1 MSNDTIDTLND
12 NFHAALV
19 GVSDAALKLELFNT
33 IDDLAREGLDIT
45 APVDVT
51 SAAPENWLPSAQW
64 VPNYQALLNGVLARM
79 YGQPDKP
86 YSSPALAQAH
96 TQLYT
101 IYLSRA
107 RAEAAS
113 VTPASVYARLVADVR
128 TRLPMVRD
136 ASLVREIYI
145 AVDKVRREAFV
156 IAQLDDTFTDPTAY
170 LTDAQYATAYQ
181 AILHGTLFGLYGQI
195 GKEWSSPE
203 LAKSHAALFLQESDR
218 VRAEAAGVVP
228 ATVYARLLADL
239 RTHIPEARDAAL
251 IREIYGAVDKIRREA
266 LVIAPLDDT
275 FTDPTAYLTDT
286 QYAMTYRAV
295 LHGALFGMY
304 AQVGKV
310 WASPDL
316 AKSHMA
322 LFQLELDRVR
332 AEAAGTTP
340 ATVYARIVADLRTR
354 IPGARDA
361 ALIREVYI
369 AVDKVRREALRIAPL
384 DETFTDPT
392 AYLTSAQYAQTYQA
406 VLNGALFGLYAQ
418 VGKEWASLDLAKIH
432 IGLFKD
438 EIAILRGT
446 SSYAAP
452 YTKDNAVA
460 RFIIAAARMLPG
472 VNNDVI
478 RFEAF
483 NVFNDFFNDSSC
495 WLEALSFNVLPNVTA
510 YDIVPTQGQVIRLA
524 GVVDSHGTP
533 QPAMMPN
540 FGQVVLSRIPSI
552 TDTFTAAAVLNV
564 TQPTNKD
571 DMPIIPDWALSIYG
585 TGISAGLL
593 GRMMTQKNKSYSD
606 QTLGIY
612 QLKVFKDTVTRARVA
627 TMRNN
632 TFGTQDWYYPQA
644 FRTRGQ
650 HGGVSVGNDTRFSP

>member
-1 MSNDTIDTLND
+1 MSNATLDTLYD
-12 NFHAALV
+12 NLHAALV
-19 GVSDAALKLELFNT
+19 GVSDAAIKLEVFNT

-51 SAAPENWLPSAQW
+51 AADQATWLPTAQW
-64 VPNYQALLNGVLARM
+64 VPNYQAILNGTLARM

-101 IYLSRA
+101 IYLGRA

-113 VTPASVYARLVADVR
+113 VTPASVYARLVADLR

-136 ASLVREIYI
+136 AALVREVYI
-145 AVDKVRREAFV
+145 AVDKVRREALV
-156 IAQLDDTFTDPTAY
+156 ISALDATFTDPTTY
-170 LTDAQYATAYQ
+170 LTGAQYSMAYQ
-181 AILHGTLFGLYGQI
+181 ALLHGALFGLYGQI

-203 LAKSHAALFLQESDR
+203 LAKAHAGLYQVEIDR
-218 VRAEAAGVVP
+218 VR
-228 ATVYARLLADL
+228 
-239 RTHIPEARDAAL
+239 
-251 IREIYGAVDKIRREA
+251 
-266 LVIAPLDDT
+266 
-275 FTDPTAYLTDT
+275 
-286 QYAMTYRAV
+286 
-295 LHGALFGMY
+295 
-304 AQVGKV
+304 
-310 WASPDL
+310 S
-316 AKSHMA
+316 
-322 LFQLELDRVR
+322 
-332 AEAAGTTP
+332 EAAGTVP

-361 ALIREVYI
+361 ALIREIYA
-369 AVDKVRREALRIAPL
+369 AVDKIRREGLRIAPL
-384 DETFTDPT
+384 DATFTDPT
-392 AYLTSAQYAQTYQA
+392 TYLTTAQYTLAYQA
-406 VLNGALFGLYAQ
+406 VLHGALFGLYGQ
-418 VGKEWASLDLAKIH
+418 IGKEWASPDLAKIH
-432 IGLFKD
+432 ITLFKD

-446 SSYAAP
+446 ASYAAP

-460 RFIIAAARMLPG
+460 RFLIAAARMLPG
-472 VNNDVI
+472 VNDDVI

-483 NVFNDFFNDSSC
+483 NVFNDFFNDSSS
-495 WLEALSFNVLPNVTA
+495 WLEALTFNVLPNVVV

-540 FGQVVLSRIPSI
+540 FGQVVLSRIPSV

-593 GRMMTQKNKSYSD
+593 GRMMLQTNKSYSD
-606 QTLGIY
+606 PKLGMFN
-612 QLKVFKDTVTRARVA
+612 LKVFNDTIIRARVA

-650 HGGVSVGNDTRFSP
+650 HGGVSVGSDMRFAP